1 MSPSLTTPLA
11 RVALGAAV
19 LLAACSGSATSPTAP
34 SSPSASTSIVGVS
47 PAGGA
52 TNVSVGS
59 VVTLNFDHAMRSGM
73 EQYVALHRDSLL
85 GPLVPGTMAW
95 SDDRMQL
102 TFTPSAPL
110 APHTMYVLHV
120 GGGMIDSTGT
130 PIDYGRCA
138 ELGGHGVTDGMM
150 GGHDPMGGGHRGND
164 ERGPGWQGHD
174 GGYGM
179 EFVFTTA

>member
-1 MSPSLTTPLA
+1 MSTSLTTPLA
-11 RVALGAAV
+11 CVALGAAA
-19 LLAACSGSATSPTAP
+19 LLAACSGSSTGPTSP
-34 SSPSASTSIVGVS
+34 PSATTSVVGVS

-59 VVTLNFDHAMRSGM
+59 VVTLNFDHAMMSGM

-85 GPLVPGTMAW
+85 GPLVPGTMTW
-95 SDDRMQL
+95 SDDRMHL
-102 TFTPSAPL
+102 TFTPGAPL
-110 APHTMYVLHV
+110 APHTTYVLHV

-138 ELGGHGVTDGMM
+138 EFGGHGVTGGMM
-150 GGHDPMGGGHRGND
+150 GDRDHMGGGHRDGD
-164 ERGPGWQGHD
+164 EMGPGWQGHD

-179 EFVFTTA
+179 EFAFTTA